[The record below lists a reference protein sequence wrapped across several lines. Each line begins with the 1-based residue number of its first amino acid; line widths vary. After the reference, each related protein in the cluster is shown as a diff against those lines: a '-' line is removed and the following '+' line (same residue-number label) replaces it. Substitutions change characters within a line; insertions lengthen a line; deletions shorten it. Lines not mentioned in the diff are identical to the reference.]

1 MGKLS
6 FGSLR
11 QWHWISSA
19 LCLVGMLLFAV
30 TGITLNHAA
39 DIPATPKVQKLEIT
53 LSPAQRQLLQG
64 KTAGSLPLALRRM
77 LWDKHQLDIPAHDAE
92 WTATELY
99 LALPKPGGDAW
110 LNIDFESGELL
121 YENTE
126 RGAIA
131 YLNDLHK
138 GRNTSLAWI
147 IFLDVFALLCLLFSL
162 SGLWLLWRYAKQ
174 RPSTWPWV
182 GLGFLVPVL
191 IVILTIH

>member
-1 MGKLS
+1 MKKNI
-6 FGSLR
+6 LR
-11 QWHWISSA
+11 EKKRAIDKELGA
-19 LCLVGMLLFAV
+19 IDGNVGDGEVEWSRDEAY
-30 TGITLNHAA
+30 I
-39 DIPATPKVQKLEIT
+39 
-53 LSPAQRQLLQG
+53 
-64 KTAGSLPLALRRM
+64 SLPR
-77 LWDKHQLDIPAHDAE
+77 
-92 WTATELY
+92 
-99 LALPKPGGDAW
+99 PGGDAW